1 MERAL
6 DECVDDALL
15 KEMLRGAFGRM
26 ADHLRNAG
34 EFERGEG

>member
-6 DECVDDALL
+6 DECVSDALL

-26 ADHLRNAG
+26 ADHMRNLG
-34 EFERGEG
+34 EHAR